1 MSKAESEGELEG
13 GEKKGG
19 GGRRCCDRFSCQSA
33 AACLA
38 NRRERR
44 ARERGAEGDTERDAG
59 QVLCFILAALLS
71 CVRLRELQ
79 TCCEGVDLGAGR
91 RSADPWITSSE

>member
-1 MSKAESEGELEG
+1 MSNAESEGELEG

-33 AACLA
+33 AVCLA

-59 QVLCFILAALLS
+59 QCCALFWQHYCHLCGSGS
-71 CVRLRELQ
+71 CRHAVRE
-79 TCCEGVDLGAGR
+79 
-91 RSADPWITSSE
+91 WI